1 MKKGLKKLC
10 LTAIA
15 VGCTATIIMAA
26 AVSSGMCD
34 TTVRMHGSDSIDL
47 TLLGRYESG
56 VFDKSA
62 AEIVA
67 HDPGTQRLFVVDGD
81 SNAIDVLSVSDP
93 EHPGKEFGIPLAVY
107 GVSPTSVAVKDG
119 LVAVAVESDPAQDP
133 GKVVFFDVNGAFLKS
148 VIVGALPD
156 MVTFTPDGTKVL
168 VANEG
173 EPNDAYTVD
182 PEGSVSI
189 IDISGGVESATVTT
203 AGFSAFNG
211 RARMLKAAGVR
222 IFGPGATVA
231 QDLEPEYIAV
241 SSDSKKAW
249 IALQENNAV
258 AILNIPA
265 GRITHILPL
274 GFKSYSQ
281 PTTGLDASNKDEAIN
296 IATYAGLF
304 GMYQPDAIAAFET
317 FGKQYLITAN
327 EGDARD
333 YDGFSEEKRVKEL
346 ALDPEAFPNAA
357 DLQLDEVLGRLKVTD
372 TMGDTDDDGDFDT
385 LYAYGGRSFSIF
397 RVSPSGLELVFDSSY
412 QFEQIT
418 ASMLPEDFNSDN
430 DENASFD
437 SRSDDKGP
445 EPEGVVTGVINGHTF
460 AFIGLERIG
469 GIMVYDVTTPAAP
482 KFVQYINT
490 RNFSGDLESGTSGDL
505 GPEGLIFIP
514 ETESP
519 IGKPLL
525 VVGYEVSG
533 STGIYEI
540 NADDLLFAGD
550 LDGDGDV
557 DRDDVNIIKAHLGE
571 PASVCPECDI
581 DGDGVITILDARKLV
596 KMCTCP
602 RCLCE

>member
-15 VGCTATIIMAA
+15 VGCTATIITAA

-34 TTVRMHGSDSIDL
+34 TTVRMHASESIDL

-56 VFDKSA
+56 VFDESA

-67 HDPGTQRLFVVDGD
+67 HDPGTQRLFVVNGD

-93 EHPGKEFGIPLAVY
+93 EHPGKVFDIPLASY
-107 GVSPTSVAVKDG
+107 GDSPTSVAVKDG
-119 LVAVAVESDPAQDP
+119 LVAVSVESDPTQHP
-133 GKVVFFDVNGAFLKS
+133 GKVVFFDVNGTFLKS

-189 IDISGGVESATVTT
+189 IDISGGVESAIATT

-211 RARMLKAAGVR
+211 RAGMLKAAGVR

-241 SSDSKKAW
+241 SRDSKKAW

-265 GRITHILPL
+265 GRITHVLPL
-274 GFKSYSQ
+274 GFKSYSL
-281 PTTGLDASNKDEAIN
+281 PTTGLDASNKDGAID

-304 GMYQPDAIAAFET
+304 GMYQPDAVAAFEA

-346 ALDPEAFPNAA
+346 ALDPEAFPNAG
-357 DLQLDEVLGRLKVTD
+357 DLQLDEVLGRLKVTN
-372 TMGDTDDDGDFDT
+372 TMGDTDEDGAFDA

-397 RVSPSGLELVFDSSY
+397 RVSPSGLELVFDSSD

-490 RNFSGDLESGTSGDL
+490 RDFSGDPESGTAGDL

-519 IGKPLL
+519 SGKPLL
-525 VVGYEVSG
+525 IVGYEVSG
-533 STGIYEI
+533 STSIYEI

-602 RCLCE
+602 RCFCE

>member
-34 TTVRMHGSDSIDL
+34 TTVRMHGFDSIDL

-107 GVSPTSVAVKDG
+107 GVGPTSVAVKDG

-148 VIVGALPD
+148 LIVGALPD

-241 SSDSKKAW
+241 SSDSQKAW

-372 TMGDTDDDGDFDT
+372 TMGDTDDDGDFDSLKVGYGGDTQIGDTDDDGDFDT

-397 RVSPSGLELVFDSSY
+397 RVSPSGLKLVFDSSY

-445 EPEGVVTGVINGHTF
+445 EPDNVIQNNT
-460 AFIGLERIG
+460 AYRLS
-469 GIMVYDVTTPAAP
+469 
-482 KFVQYINT
+482 YI
-490 RNFSGDLESGTSGDL
+490 
-505 GPEGLIFIP
+505 
-514 ETESP
+514 
-519 IGKPLL
+519 K
-525 VVGYEVSG
+525 
-533 STGIYEI
+533 
-540 NADDLLFAGD
+540 
-550 LDGDGDV
+550 
-557 DRDDVNIIKAHLGE
+557 
-571 PASVCPECDI
+571 
-581 DGDGVITILDARKLV
+581 
-596 KMCTCP
+596 
-602 RCLCE
+602 

>member
-10 LTAIA
+10 LTAIM
-15 VGCTATIIMAA
+15 VGCTATIIIAA
-26 AVSSGMCD
+26 AVFSGMCD
-34 TTVRMHGSDSIDL
+34 TSVRMYASESIDL

-93 EHPGKEFGIPLAVY
+93 EHPGKVFDIPLASY
-107 GVSPTSVAVKDG
+107 GDSPTSVAVKDG
-119 LVAVAVESDPAQDP
+119 LVAVSVESDPAQDP
-133 GKVVFFDVNGAFLKS
+133 GKVVFFDVNGIFLKS

-173 EPNDAYTVD
+173 EPNDTYTID

-241 SSDSKKAW
+241 SGDSKKAW

-258 AILNIPA
+258 AILNIPG
-265 GRITHILPL
+265 GRITHVLPL
-274 GFKSYSQ
+274 GFKNYRL
-281 PTTGLDASNKDEAIN
+281 PTTGLDASNKDGDIN
-296 IATYAGLF
+296 ISTYPNLF

-333 YDGFSEEKRVKEL
+333 YDGFSEEKRVNKL
-346 ALDPEAFPNAA
+346 VLDTIEFPNAGY
-357 DLQLDEVLGRLKVTD
+357 LQSDKVLGRLKVTN
-372 TMGDTDDDGDFDT
+372 TMGDTDEDGDFDA

-397 RVSPSGLELVFDSSY
+397 RVSPSGLELVFDSNY

-430 DENASFD
+430 DKNASFD

-445 EPEGVVTGVINGHTF
+445 EPEGVTTGVINGHTF

-469 GIMVYDVTTPAAP
+469 GIMVYDVTMPVAP

-490 RNFSGDLESGTSGDL
+490 RDFSGDPESGTAGDL

-514 ETESP
+514 GTESP
-519 IGKPLL
+519 SGKPLL

-533 STGIYEI
+533 STSIYEI
-540 NADDLLFAGD
+540 NSKNPSSFL
-550 LDGDGDV
+550 
-557 DRDDVNIIKAHLGE
+557 
-571 PASVCPECDI
+571 
-581 DGDGVITILDARKLV
+581 
-596 KMCTCP
+596 
-602 RCLCE
+602 

>member
-10 LTAIA
+10 MTAIA
-15 VGCTATIIMAA
+15 VGCTATIVMAA
-26 AVSSGMCD
+26 AVPIL
-34 TTVRMHGSDSIDL
+34 HASDSINL

-56 VFDKSA
+56 VFDESA

-67 HDPGTQRLFVVDGD
+67 HDPGTQRLFVVNGD

-93 EHPGKEFGIPLAVY
+93 EHPGKVFDIPLASY
-107 GVSPTSVAVKDG
+107 GDSPTSVAVKDG
-119 LVAVAVESDPAQDP
+119 LVAVAVASDPAQDP
-133 GKVVFFDVNGAFLKS
+133 GKVVFFDVNGTFLKS

-173 EPNDAYTVD
+173 EPNDACTVD

-211 RARMLKAAGVR
+211 RAERLKASGVR
-222 IFGPGATVA
+222 IFGPDATVA
-231 QDLEPEYIAV
+231 QDLEPEYIAI
-241 SSDSKKAW
+241 SRDSKKAW

-258 AILNIPA
+258 AVLNIPA
-265 GRITHILPL
+265 GHITHILPL
-274 GFKSYSQ
+274 GFKSHDL
-281 PTTGLDASNKDEAIN
+281 PTTGLDASNKDGAIN
-296 IATYAGLF
+296 ITTCPNLF

-317 FGKQYLITAN
+317 LGKQYLITAN

-333 YDGFSEEKRVKEL
+333 YDGFSEEKRVKNL
-346 ALDPEAFPNAA
+346 ALDPGAFPNAG
-357 DLQLDEVLGRLKVTD
+357 DLQSDEVLGRLKVTN
-372 TMGDTDDDGDFDT
+372 TLGDTDSDGDFDQ
-385 LYAYGGRSFSIF
+385 LYAYGARSFSIF
-397 RVSPSGLELVFDSSY
+397 RYAPSGLELVFDSGD

-418 ASMLPEDFNSDN
+418 ATMLPEDFNSDN
-430 DENASFD
+430 DENNSFD

-445 EPEGVVTGVINGHTF
+445 EPEGVVTGTIKGHTF

-490 RNFSGDLESGTSGDL
+490 RDFSGDPESGTAGDL

-519 IGKPLL
+519 SGKPLL
-525 VVGYEVSG
+525 IVGYEVSG
-533 STGIYEI
+533 STSIYEI

-602 RCLCE
+602 RCFCE